1 MDASRRCG
9 TQPMS
14 DHMDTLTVERC
25 QDLFKRHGDIFLAD
39 TREVVRAIRKS
50 NSDDG
55 LTNSNYFHALTLTH
69 VMLEHTSYNFRM
81 LTGPDGDDC
90 LRCLGSAFRDMI
102 SLVKNAGNKARVIML
117 DCTPKHILK
126 FKEDFGDVFDFKTA
140 TASEGSDIRHF
151 IVCDDDMTRIE
162 QPHDRVQSKDSA
174 ASIKAKVNFSD
185 KAKARIYTSQFD
197 RIWEFLGA

>member
-14 DHMDTLTVERC
+14 EHMDTLTVEGC
-25 QDLFKRHGDIFLAD
+25 QELFQKYGDIFLAD
-39 TREVVRAIRKS
+39 TREVVRAIRNS

-81 LTGPDGDDC
+81 LTGPDGDDFLKC
-90 LRCLGSAFRDMI
+90 LSNAFRDM
-102 SLVKNAGNKARVIML
+102 LKRVKSVGDKARVILL
-117 DCTPKHILK
+117 DGTPDHILK
-126 FKEDFGDVFDFKTA
+126 LKEDFGDVFDFKTA
-140 TASEGSDIRHF
+140 AVVGDESVRHF

-162 QPHDRVQSKDSA
+162 QPHGRVQCADSA

-185 KAKARIYTSQFD
+185 RAKARIYASQFD
-197 RIWEFLGA
+197 RLWDMLGA